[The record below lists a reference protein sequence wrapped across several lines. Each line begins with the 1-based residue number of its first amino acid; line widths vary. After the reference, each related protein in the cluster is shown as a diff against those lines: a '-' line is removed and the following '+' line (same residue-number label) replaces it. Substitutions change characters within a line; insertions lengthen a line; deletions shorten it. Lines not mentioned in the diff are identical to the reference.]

1 MIQASG
7 NYMLMQNK
15 GTMRVGIDGSLLR
28 KRGRRGS
35 SSALSS
41 LVFIVAPS
49 PFFLDALGFLM
60 YLYSYTYHCIE
71 VAFDTEIE
79 SLNGLDF

>member
-7 NYMLMQNK
+7 NYMLMQKK

-28 KRGRRGS
+28 KRGRGGS
-35 SSALSS
+35 PSALSR
-41 LVFIVAPS
+41 LVFIDAPS
-49 PFFLDALGFLM
+49 PFFLDALGFLPIFIHIS
-60 YLYSYTYHCIE
+60 LYCIE

-79 SLNGLDF
+79 SLNCLDF